1 MSALVELVHGGFA
14 LVLAIAVPLL
24 VAALAGVVVAAAIS
38 RAFGI
43 QDAAL
48 GLLARSIAV
57 LVAVVVLGAGWAA
70 STTQFTGDAWGSLA
84 AIGRGGR

>member
-24 VAALAGVVVAAAIS
+24 AAGLVGVLVAAAIS

-48 GLLARSIAV
+48 GMLARAVAV
-57 LVAVVVLGAGWAA
+57 LVAVMVLGAGWAA
-70 STTQFTGDAWGSLA
+70 STTSFTAEAWAGLA
-84 AIGRGGR
+84 AIGRGGP